1 MGTAAS
7 KPSGP
12 GETAAQKKPGGSGD
26 PPAPCPLGFDKM
38 VSTAADDASSP
49 PPAAAEAPAAA
60 AASSCPVKKLLP
72 NGGGE
77 GAGGGGGGPTA
88 PERPSSGASSSSSS
102 GCPVKE
108 EDRPKVAK
116 YLHPHK
122 YNVYSQRIDNTK
134 GGLDPTNN
142 MPANPNQEPAPGQQ
156 KPLSTA
162 RVPSTIPKG
171 GEESTWTYPSPQM
184 FW

>member
-7 KPSGP
+7 RPSGP
-12 GETAAQKKPGGSGD
+12 GDAAAAQEKKGSVD
-26 PPAPCPLGFDKM
+26 SAAPCPLGFDKM
-38 VSTAADDASSP
+38 VSTAADEKES
-49 PPAAAEAPAAA
+49 PPAAAAAAPAAA
-60 AASSCPVKKLLP
+60 VASSCPVKKLLP
-72 NGGGE
+72 GAAG
-77 GAGGGGGGPTA
+77 GAGGSA
-88 PERPSSGASSSSSS
+88 EPSGDASS
-102 GCPVKE
+102 GCPVKK

-122 YNVYSQRIDNTK
+122 YNVYSQRIDTDAAAASK

-156 KPLSTA
+156 KPLSTE